1 MPLPCLLKEQIC
13 CHLLP
18 PLLEGTPPQLPP
30 KKLERPFAL
39 FGPNPNVNIPELNS
53 IAASYIIKII
63 FMSMPKSTQ
72 SNLNFDN
79 HIWLTTMIVSNPP
92 DGNQESK
99 NKHGYATRPTLLL
112 IIRNLQGPKSSTY
125 DIGNTY
131 KSPSWKLVTGRSRG
145 QLNLD
150 NGEVLPS
157 PPHIMANEI
166 NPTGDSRQK
175 IRAHKINIRT

>member
-1 MPLPCLLKEQIC
+1 MQPANNQTLKMPLPCLLKEQIC

-79 HIWLTTMIVSNPP
+79 HIWLTTMMVSN
-92 DGNQESK
+92 SK
-99 NKHGYATRPTLLL
+99 LKLARLMSFYQYLLVFGSS
-112 IIRNLQGPKSSTY
+112 IWCIADQNLK
-125 DIGNTY
+125 
-131 KSPSWKLVTGRSRG
+131 
-145 QLNLD
+145 
-150 NGEVLPS
+150 
-157 PPHIMANEI
+157 
-166 NPTGDSRQK
+166 
-175 IRAHKINIRT
+175 